1 MTSTD
6 PLPGEIWPT
15 DLTGVAASTDT
26 DHVPWVRALCP
37 MLEVLCAVGD
47 EEHLTRAA
55 RTLGLPQPTVSR
67 TVARIERRLG
77 LSVVER
83 HGRRIRLTPAG
94 QALVDGARV
103 ACAEVERAAQAARGL
118 VDPGSGLVRL
128 AYLHTLPAHVV
139 PQVVRA
145 WRQDHPTAGVA
156 LSQDFP
162 GVMLARLARGELD
175 FVITS
180 PLPSPRGRILAAP
193 LVRQPLRLAVP
204 AGHRL
209 AGRTRARL
217 REVAGE
223 PFVLPVPGYGLT
235 DTTLELCAQQGFT
248 PVAAFEAADL
258 ATARSLVAAGFGVAV
273 LPVGPP
279 SGAGAEVGDGT
290 GSGSGGGAGGGDE
303 VVELDLD
310 GGGTQRTIG
319 LVWRAAGDEPAVLH
333 GFREYALAAVPRLF
347 APRSAGL

>member
-1 MTSTD
+1 MTSAD
-6 PLPGEIWPT
+6 PPPGGIRPI
-15 DLTGVAASTDT
+15 DLIGSAALTGT
-26 DHVPWVRALCP
+26 DHVPWTRALCP

-47 EEHLTRAA
+47 GEHLTRAA

-83 HGRRIRLTPAG
+83 HGRGIRLTPAG
-94 QALVDGARV
+94 RALVDGARV
-103 ACAEVERAAQAARGL
+103 ACAEVERAARAAHGL
-118 VDPGSGLVRL
+118 GDPGSGLVRL
-128 AYLHTLPAHVV
+128 AYLHTLPTHVV
-139 PQVVRA
+139 PQVVRT
-145 WRQDHPTAGVA
+145 WRQDHPTVQVA
-156 LSQDFP
+156 LSQDLP
-162 GVMLARLARGELD
+162 GVMLDRLARGELD

-209 AGRTRARL
+209 AGRTRVRL

-235 DTTLELCAQQGFT
+235 DITLELCAQQGFT

-258 ATARSLVAAGFGVAV
+258 ETARSLVAAGFGVAV
-273 LPVGPP
+273 LPVDQPP
-279 SGAGAEVGDGT
+279 GAEAGNGT
-290 GSGSGGGAGGGDE
+290 GGGTGGGDE
-303 VVELDLD
+303 LVELELD
-310 GGGTQRTIG
+310 GGGMQRTIG
-319 LVWRAAGDEPAVLH
+319 LAWRATGDEPAVLH
-333 GFREYALAAVPRLF
+333 GFREYALAAVPLLF
-347 APRSAGL
+347 APRPVGL